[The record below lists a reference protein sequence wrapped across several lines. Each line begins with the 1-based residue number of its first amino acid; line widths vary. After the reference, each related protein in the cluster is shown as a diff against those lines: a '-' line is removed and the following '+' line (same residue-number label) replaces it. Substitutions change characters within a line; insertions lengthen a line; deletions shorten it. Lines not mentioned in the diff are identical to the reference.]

1 MTTVPRKEDRR
12 KERTRQLLRD
22 AMMELIVE
30 KGYEDI
36 NIQDITDRA
45 NVARPTFYLHFSDKK
60 DLLLS
65 SLREIYDALSKG
77 YLPKTR
83 ETVLNFSQ
91 APEIVDKTD
100 FQHVAEH
107 AEFYRTMLSDKG
119 ALPFILMVMDYL
131 RGMMENEG
139 FPCMVPKAAVS
150 RMPQGA
156 IAAYLAG
163 AQVGLAYW
171 WLYDNKQ
178 QFSPQEISQIM
189 FFQNVFGLN
198 WSLNLDIPAPDFQI
212 PVSKANTE

>member
-1 MTTVPRKEDRR
+1 MTTTPRKEDRR

-22 AMMELIVE
+22 AMMELIIE

-65 SLREIYDALSKG
+65 SLREIYDSLAEG
-77 YLPKTR
+77 YMPKTR
-83 ETVLNFSQ
+83 EHFLEYTQS
-91 APEIVDKTD
+91 PEKVDMTD
-100 FQHVAEH
+100 FRHVAEN

-119 ALPFILMVMDYL
+119 ALPFVLMVMDYL
-131 RGMMENEG
+131 RSIMENES
-139 FPCMVPKAAVS
+139 FPCMVPKAVAS
-150 RMPQGA
+150 RMPPGA

-178 QFSPQEISQIM
+178 ELSPQEISQIM

-198 WSLNLDIPAPDFQI
+198 WSLNLDIDAPDFQI
-212 PVSKANTE
+212 PISKSE